1 MSLKNRVAKLEQRS
15 SGAANTEDLMAG
27 WTEFLKQIMPEGADW
42 DIEAEARILASGGV
56 NVNRILSVAVGLASN
71 KTPTLPCMEQRR
83 TNTNDLHLPPSQWGR
98 R

>member
-1 MSLKNRVAKLEQRS
+1 MSIKNRVAKLEKRF

-42 DIEAEARILASGGV
+42 DIEAEARILASGGL

-71 KTPTLPCMEQRR
+71 KTPVLPCMAKRR
-83 TNTNDLHLPPSQWGR
+83 ISNSDLHLPPSQWGR
-98 R
+98 K